1 MHPNKFL
8 GRTGGLVAP
17 ALSGA
22 ERAERLDALSQA
34 IAGKRKEAIDA
45 RKASGIEDVWM
56 ACEEAYLGI
65 DDMNRHEFAG
75 ARWAKP
81 ATTAGGLTSQR
92 LTNEDVRSSAFVRL
106 TSRYVDSGAAKLGE
120 ILLPIDDKAFSFEPT
135 PNPDLV
141 KQADDLTPLIDAAT
155 GQHVMRP
162 MRDDEMRAAQQ
173 QAQPQRAAISP
184 QPGSAPQMPPMT
196 PAAQGAAQMV
206 TATAADKAREL
217 MDQAAECAER
227 AETRIY
233 DWMTESKYP
242 AEARKVIHDAARI
255 GVGVLKGPFPDTKMA
270 RALTH
275 VDGGIAIQIEHKIV
289 PAVRWVDP
297 WNIFPDDS
305 CGEDIHEGDGLFE
318 RDFLS
323 LKGLRKLKEQEG
335 YLAEQIDRV
344 IEEGP
349 GKCYA
354 EGGNPAD
361 KKNLKRFEIW
371 YRYGTLK
378 REEMDLAGA
387 IGIEDVPEDQDEVYA
402 IISMV
407 NDTIIK
413 ATINP
418 LDSGKL
424 PYRVMTWSRR
434 PGHWAGV
441 GVAEQLSMPQR
452 MCNASTRALLNNAGL
467 SSGAQIVIDQLA
479 ITPADGSYKL
489 TPNKVW
495 YMSEGGRDVRTAF
508 QAIQIPSV
516 VEQMMHIIEYAMK
529 LAEEATGIPLVTQG
543 QTGPTTPQTFGQ
555 AELQD
560 SNSHTWLRSI
570 GYRYDDQ
577 ITEPLVT
584 DFYEWL
590 LLDPAVPDDEKG
602 DFRINAH
609 GSIAMVE
616 RAIQETTLM
625 GMLQASQNPAFR
637 IDPAALFSEY
647 LKSKR
652 LDPRKIQYSP
662 EKQAQMDAAPPAPPL
677 PIMLEQMKGQNAIQ
691 QIQAKTQAEIAQ
703 NQQEMEHEQQMLQT
717 GGMQPHMAQA
727 MAQIQRERLRGETA
741 QTIEASRSSAE
752 LARAEKE
759 KEIAFQ
765 NGQFDIQKMQLQR
778 DMMILEYTLKNN
790 MQISDVKAQLAQ
802 TAIQEHTKRELAAAE
817 IQLAANQGAQDRA
830 HDMAKH
836 TTSLIRDEIS
846 APGTP

>member
-8 GRTGGLVAP
+8 GRAARSVKPL
-17 ALSGA
+17 LSEA
-22 ERAERLDALSQA
+22 ERAERLDSLSQV
-34 IAGKRKEAIDA
+34 IAGKRKEAVDA
-45 RKASGIEDVWM
+45 RKSSGIEDVWM
-56 ACEEAYLGI
+56 SCEEAYLGI

-120 ILLPIDDKAFSFEPT
+120 ILLPIDEKAFSFEPT
-135 PNPDLV
+135 PDPDLV
-141 KQADDLTPLIDAAT
+141 KQAEDLTPLIDAAT
-155 GQHVMRP
+155 GQPALRP
-162 MRDDEMRAAQQ
+162 LKDGEQPP
-173 QAQPQRAAISP
+173 AQPQATAP
-184 QPGSAPQMPPMT
+184 APVAQQPMGAPQMPPMT

-206 TATAADKAREL
+206 TATVA
-217 MDQAAECAER
+217 DQAQQIMEKAQDCATR
-227 AETRIY
+227 AETRVY

-242 AEARKVIHDAARI
+242 AEARKVVHDAARI
-255 GVGVLKGPFPDTKMA
+255 GVGVLKGPFPDTKEA

-275 VDGGIAIQIEHKIV
+275 AKGVIAIQIKQKIV
-289 PAVRWVDP
+289 PAMRWVDP
-297 WNIFPDDS
+297 WNIFPDES
-305 CGEDIHEGDGLFE
+305 CGEDIHEGEGLFE

-323 LKGLRKLKEQEG
+323 TKRLRKLKDQEG
-335 YLAEQIDRV
+335 YLAPQIDQV

-354 EGGNPAD
+354 DGRNPAD
-361 KKNLKRFEIW
+361 KKNQKRYEIW
-371 YRYGTLK
+371 YYYGTLT
-378 REEMDLAGA
+378 RDDMEIAGA
-387 IGIEDVPEDQDEVYA
+387 IGIEDVPDDQEEVHA
-402 IISMV
+402 IVSMV

-413 ATINP
+413 AIINP
-418 LDSGKL
+418 LDSGKF

-441 GVAEQLSMPQR
+441 GVGEQLSMPQR

-467 SSGAQIVIDQLA
+467 SSGAQIVIDQLG

-495 YMSEGGRDVRTAF
+495 YMTEGGRDVRTAF

-516 VEQMMHIIEYAMK
+516 VEQMMSIIEYAMK

-560 SNSHTWLRSI
+560 NNSHTWLRSI

-584 DFYEWL
+584 DLYEWL
-590 LLDPAVPDDEKG
+590 LLDPSVPDDEKG

-625 GMLQASQNPAFR
+625 GMLQAAQNPAFK
-637 IDPAALFSEY
+637 IDPAALFAEY

-662 EKQAQMDAAPPAPPL
+662 EKQAQMDATPPAPPL
-677 PIMLEQMKGQNAIQ
+677 PVLVEQVKGQNAIQ
-691 QIQAKTQAEIAQ
+691 QIQAKTQAEIEQ
-703 NQQEMEHEQQMLQT
+703 NQQEMAHEQQMLQQ
-717 GGMQPHMAQA
+717 GGMAPHMAQA
-727 MAQIQRERLRGETA
+727 MSRIEQERLRGETA
-741 QTIEASRSSAE
+741 QTIEESRANAE
-752 LARAEKE
+752 LARAQKE
-759 KEIAFQ
+759 QEIAYQ
-765 NGQFDIQKMQLQR
+765 NGQFKLQEMQLQK
-778 DMMILEYTLKNN
+778 DLAMLEYANKNH
-790 MQISDVKAQLAQ
+790 MQLADIQAQLAQ
-802 TAIQEHTKRELAAAE
+802 TAITERTKRELASAE
-817 IQLAANQGAQDRA
+817 IQLAASEGEKDRV
-830 HDMAKH
+830 HDMTKH
-836 TTSLIRDEIS
+836 APSLIRDEITT
-846 APGTP
+846 PGTP

>member
-1 MHPNKFL
+1 M
-8 GRTGGLVAP
+8 
-17 ALSGA
+17 LSDA
-22 ERAERLDALSQA
+22 ERAERLESLGQV
-34 IAGKRKEAIDA
+34 IAGKRKEAVDA
-45 RKASGIEDVWM
+45 RKSSGIEDVWM

-120 ILLPIDDKAFSFEPT
+120 ILLPIDEKAFSFEPT
-135 PNPDLV
+135 PDPDLV

-155 GQHVMRP
+155 GRPAMRP
-162 MRDDEMRAAQQ
+162 LNPGEQAP
-173 QAQPQRAAISP
+173 AQPVPPS
-184 QPGSAPQMPPMT
+184 GAPTQMPPMT

-206 TATAADKAREL
+206 TATVADKAQQI
-217 MDQAAECAER
+217 MDQAQDRATR

-242 AEARKVIHDAARI
+242 AEARKVVHDSARI
-255 GVGVLKGPFPDTKMA
+255 GVGVLKGPFPDTKEA
-270 RALTH
+270 TALTH
-275 VDGGIAIQIEHKIV
+275 VDGAIALQIEHKIV

-297 WNIFPDDS
+297 WNIFPDES
-305 CGEDIHEGDGLFE
+305 CGEDIHEGEGLFE

-323 LKGLRKLKEQEG
+323 TKRLRKLKDQEG
-335 YLAEQIDRV
+335 YLATQIDQV

-354 EGGNPAD
+354 DGGNPAD
-361 KKNLKRFEIW
+361 KKNHKRYEIW
-371 YRYGTLK
+371 YYYGTLT
-378 REEMDLAGA
+378 RDDMELAGA
-387 IGIEDVPEDQDEVYA
+387 IGIDDIPEDQDEVHA
-402 IISMV
+402 IVSLV
-407 NDTIIK
+407 NDTVIK
-413 ATINP
+413 AIINP
-418 LDSGKL
+418 LDSGKF

-441 GVAEQLSMPQR
+441 GVGEQLSMPQR

-495 YMSEGGRDVRTAF
+495 YMTEGGRDVRTAF

-516 VEQMMHIIEYAMK
+516 VEQMMSIIEYAMK

-543 QTGPTTPQTFGQ
+543 QVGPTTPQTFGQ

-560 SNSHTWLRSI
+560 NNSHTWLRSI

-590 LLDPAVPDDEKG
+590 LLDPVVPDDEKG

-625 GMLQASQNPAFR
+625 GLLQASQNPAFKV
-637 IDPAALFSEY
+637 DPAALFSEY

-662 EKQAQMDAAPPAPPL
+662 EKQAQMDAMPPPPPL
-677 PIMLEQMKGQNAIQ
+677 PVMVEQVKGQNAIQ

-703 NQQEMEHEQQMLQT
+703 NQQEMAHEQQMLQT

-727 MAQIQRERLRGETA
+727 MARIQQERLRGETA
-741 QTIEASRSSAE
+741 QTVEASRANAE

-790 MQISDVKAQLAQ
+790 MRIEDVKGQLAQ

-836 TTSLIRDEIS
+836 ATSLIRDEVS
-846 APGTP
+846 TPVTP